1 MECFGYN
8 TGMLRSREQNGEGVA
23 PPKAGLFSFAQGL
36 ALALLTLS
44 SWSLNVH
51 LFPLYD
57 TQLSFIRELCTL
69 ANGAA
74 LVAVAVVSVRRPRA
88 LRRQV
93 LMGIAIFGV
102 AGGSLLVWAGDRL
115 GSMSVMLAGACLV
128 SIAEGACAILV
139 GIALCSVPTKLA
151 SICIVTG
158 LLACAGAKQ
167 AIAVGYSEF
176 ALAVHAALLLGAA
189 LLANPTASE
198 TMARLSRDESPH
210 DMAITQ
216 PSSFLPFGH
225 QLFVCLLLFSA
236 VQGFMLTFGETGGI
250 PATSIWSLAVLAVV
264 LVVACLAP
272 RRLTTDALL
281 KLAALLAIAGLLL
294 VPASDL
300 IRFSI
305 SNGLIS
311 CGIAAFDVFQWIV
324 LTALARRNMHGAV
337 SVFAWGSAMHA
348 IGVILGANAGRF
360 VNHYWTSDVQVVVLA
375 VAGIVFC
382 LVVAMS
388 VFLQHFSFEKTING
402 VRESV
407 PPVLVDSADEDDAS
421 EERALTVDERCEVLS
436 QQKGLTKRE
445 TEVLHLLAR
454 GRTGVFIQHEL
465 CVSYNTIKAHVKHIY
480 QKLDVHTHQELI
492 DLVEDLG

>member
-1 MECFGYN
+1 M
-8 TGMLRSREQNGEGVA
+8 
-23 PPKAGLFSFAQGL
+23 
-36 ALALLTLS
+36 
-44 SWSLNVH
+44 
-51 LFPLYD
+51 
-57 TQLSFIRELCTL
+57 
-69 ANGAA
+69 
-74 LVAVAVVSVRRPRA
+74 
-88 LRRQV
+88 
-93 LMGIAIFGV
+93 
-102 AGGSLLVWAGDRL
+102 
-115 GSMSVMLAGACLV
+115 
-128 SIAEGACAILV
+128 
-139 GIALCSVPTKLA
+139 
-151 SICIVTG
+151 
-158 LLACAGAKQ
+158 
-167 AIAVGYSEF
+167 
-176 ALAVHAALLLGAA
+176 
-189 LLANPTASE
+189 LANPTASE

-250 PATSIWSLAVLAVV
+250 PATSIWSLAILAVV

>member
-93 LMGIAIFGV
+93 LMGIAIFGA

-115 GSMSVMLAGACLV
+115 GSMGVMLAGACLV
-128 SIAEGACAILV
+128 SVAEGACAILV

-236 VQGFMLTFGETGGI
+236 VGFMLTFEKPGAFLPRRSG
-250 PATSIWSLAVLAVV
+250 ASRFWRWSCCRMPCSPPVDDRCAFEAGRAACDRGASARSRFGLDSVLHLERFDQLRDRCVRRVPVDRAHGVVLAQHAWCRFGFR
-264 LVVACLAP
+264 LGLRDACHWRHP
-272 RRLTTDALL
+272 RSQCR
-281 KLAALLAIAGLLL
+281 
-294 VPASDL
+294 
-300 IRFSI
+300 
-305 SNGLIS
+305 
-311 CGIAAFDVFQWIV
+311 
-324 LTALARRNMHGAV
+324 
-337 SVFAWGSAMHA
+337 
-348 IGVILGANAGRF
+348 RF

>member
-93 LMGIAIFGV
+93 LMGIAIFGA

-115 GSMSVMLAGACLV
+115 GSMGVMLAGACLV
-128 SIAEGACAILV
+128 SVAEGACAILV

-250 PATSIWSLAVLAVV
+250 PATSIWSLAILAVV
-264 LVVACLAP
+264 LVVACLA
-272 RRLTTDALL
+272 RLTTDALL

>member
-93 LMGIAIFGV
+93 LMGIAIFGA

-115 GSMSVMLAGACLV
+115 GSMGVMLAGACLV
-128 SIAEGACAILV
+128 SVAEGACAILV

-198 TMARLSRDESPH
+198 TMARLSRDESP
-210 DMAITQ
+210 
-216 PSSFLPFGH
+216 SSFLPFGH

-250 PATSIWSLAVLAVV
+250 PATSIWSLAILAVV